1 VSQKH
6 DFGWQKCVLQRQKK
20 LFCAKGLPGILRLSA
35 KEQAMQSESAMP
47 EDRLRFLDGVLL
59 SRQLPLS
66 EQVYTLVRKAI
77 VMGSLPPG
85 APVNEPEIAGR
96 LGISRTPVREAVK
109 KVSDEGLIEVFAQ
122 HGTFVSDI
130 RREQVEEA
138 YIIRIALEAESVG
151 RAAATITQRQL
162 QDIEDI
168 HQAHQT
174 AVRRARYD
182 EAIARDDDLHRA
194 IAEVNGLGMLWKVV
208 DVTKAQMDRCRL
220 QSLPD
225 PGAGLE
231 TVAQHRAI
239 IDALARGDAA
249 EAREAM
255 QVHLATSLRNT
266 LRYLDRSGL
275 AKPA

>member
-1 VSQKH
+1 MTTEDAV
-6 DFGWQKCVLQRQKK
+6 VVN
-20 LFCAKGLPGILRLSA
+20 RLG
-35 KEQAMQSESAMP
+35 
-47 EDRLRFLDGVLL
+47 FLDGVQL

-77 VMGSLPPG
+77 VMGDLPPG
-85 APVNEPEIAGR
+85 APINEPEIAGR

-130 RREQVEEA
+130 RRSQVEEA
-138 YIIRIALEAESVG
+138 YIIRIALESESVE
-151 RAAATITQRQL
+151 RAAGTITPRQL

-168 HQAHQT
+168 HQAHEL

-182 EAIARDDDLHRA
+182 EAIARDDDLHRS
-194 IAEVNGLGMLWKVV
+194 IAEVNGLHMLWKVV

-220 QSLPD
+220 LSLPD

-231 TVAQHRAI
+231 TIAQHRAV
-239 IDALARGDAA
+239 IDALAAGNPTQ
-249 EAREAM
+249 ARAAM
-255 QVHLATSLRNT
+255 QTHLATSLRNT
-266 LRYLDRSGL
+266 LRYLDRAS
-275 AKPA
+275 AS